1 MIVKPASNLAYIR
14 YKHRHIFRRFGA
26 KLVKTVSPTG
36 YGGSLLT
43 TPAYAPIHE
52 PGDTHAYVQS
62 IVPRESSSDPYRAWH
77 PALMYGVISLFQ
89 QTVSDPKPNKTKH
102 ENAETK
108 PNQTKPNMETLKP
121 NQSRSSTRS
130 AEPSNP
136 GSSPSPT

>member
-43 TPAYAPIHE
+43 APAYAPILE
-52 PGDTHAYVQS
+52 PGDTYADVQS

-102 ENAETK
+102 GNAETKSNKTKHGNAETK
-108 PNQTKPNMETLKP
+108 PIAKFNSL
-121 NQSRSSTRS
+121 R
-130 AEPSNP
+130 
-136 GSSPSPT
+136 